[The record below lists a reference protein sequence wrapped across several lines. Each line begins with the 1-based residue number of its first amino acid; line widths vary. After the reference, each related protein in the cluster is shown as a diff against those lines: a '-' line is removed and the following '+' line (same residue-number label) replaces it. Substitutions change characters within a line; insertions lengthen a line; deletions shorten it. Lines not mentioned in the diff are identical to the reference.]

1 MGESALKKKSGHYSR
16 GSPFKVREGEKKK
29 RDKYGNFPNL
39 ILPSLH
45 PVKYRHTLIHTQKK
59 NKRRNNLVQLRKPR
73 SDIIMLFLLIYKK
86 KRYEVEAFQGKDISY
101 QHYLSEKSG
110 VGGVV

>member
-1 MGESALKKKSGHYSR
+1 MGKSQVLARYEVKTTEIGRICIKKKSGHYSR

-45 PVKYRHTLIHTQKK
+45 PVKYRHTLIHTHTEEKQKK
-59 NKRRNNLVQLRKPR
+59 KQLGPIAQTAIGYHNAIFI
-73 SDIIMLFLLIYKK
+73 DI
-86 KRYEVEAFQGKDISY
+86 
-101 QHYLSEKSG
+101 
-110 VGGVV
+110 